1 MLVEEEAER
10 MPLGD
15 EIQLDIKLAIN
26 CTTER
31 PDAKDSKKKRMIGG
45 GGLRPL
51 FDGSTLLLNTLVAY

>member
-45 GGLRPL
+45 
-51 FDGSTLLLNTLVAY
+51 FEAIV